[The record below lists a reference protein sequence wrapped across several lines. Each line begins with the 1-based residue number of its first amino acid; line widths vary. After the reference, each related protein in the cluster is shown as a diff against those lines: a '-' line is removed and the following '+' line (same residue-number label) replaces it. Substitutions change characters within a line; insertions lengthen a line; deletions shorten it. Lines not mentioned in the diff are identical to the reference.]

1 MEDIVWNT
9 VYRCICLELALETQL
24 TWTASILRPQANQ
37 QDEAGRPTYS
47 NPTTVYTDLA
57 CFVQPA
63 DVSVE
68 EYFGRKIMAGD
79 FVVILGSTV
88 TVLPHDSLTAYDPDN
103 PTGTTQTFTILESRD
118 PARID
123 EFQKLL
129 VRVVQ

>member
-1 MEDIVWNT
+1 
-9 VYRCICLELALETQL
+9 
-24 TWTASILRPQANQ
+24 
-37 QDEAGRPTYS
+37 
-47 NPTTVYTDLA
+47 
-57 CFVQPA
+57 
-63 DVSVE
+63 
-68 EYFGRKIMAGD
+68 MAGD
-79 FVVILGSTV
+79 FVVILGSTM